1 MSKQRSAQL
10 LSVTNVTNVT
20 HFRVRTLQTAN
31 GVSVTHSRVRVST
44 FFRKR
49 QRIASELSAEGV
61 VADAITDDDQLAI
74 LDDFD
79 GFRCWCILNSSAC
92 YNGNDCA

>member
-10 LSVTNVTNVT
+10 LNVTNVTNVT
-20 HFRVRTLQTAN
+20 HF
-31 GVSVTHSRVRVST
+31 RVRVST

-61 VADAITDDDQLAI
+61 VADAITDDDQLSI